1 MNPQNTETQQLTS
14 TLLTQYQTTR
24 TYSEQFCKPLMPE
37 DYQPQPVDF
46 ASPPKWHLSHITWF
60 FEEMILKKFESDYQ
74 PFNEAFSFLFNSY
87 YQSVGERAV
96 RAERGAITRPTVSE
110 VYAYRKYVDQHMTML
125 LEKPVSPELEE
136 LVILGINHEQQH
148 QELLITDLKHTFS
161 LNQLHPVYSS
171 DGDRTADQNKTSG
184 WINMKEGI
192 YEIGHAGRGFSFDN
206 ELGRHRVFLDNYEIS
221 NQLVTC
227 GEYLEFIEAGGYQDF
242 KYWLDEGW
250 SWITQNRVIAPL
262 YWKKSDG
269 DKNSWSQYT
278 LAGLKK
284 INREAILSHIS
295 FYEAQAYATWKNLR
309 LPTEF
314 EWEAAAAQL
323 DWGKRWEW
331 TYSAYLPYPG
341 FKIADG
347 AVGEYNGKFMVSQMV
362 LRGSSV
368 ATSPGHERHTYRN
381 FFHPKYRWQYT
392 GIRLARS
399 VHKNE

>member
-1 MNPQNTETQQLTS
+1 MNSQIANNQL
-14 TLLTQYQTTR
+14 LDNKILQRYR
-24 TYSEQFCKPLMPE
+24 TVRAYSEQLCQPLKTE
-37 DYQPQPVDF
+37 DYLPQPVDF

-60 FEEMILKKFESDYQ
+60 FEEMILKKFNPEYQ
-74 PFNEAFSFLFNSY
+74 IFNPAFSFLFNSY
-87 YQSVGERAV
+87 YQTVGKRAI

-110 VYAYRKYVDQHMTML
+110 VYAYRKYVDEQMIEL
-125 LEKPVSPELEE
+125 LKKPISQELEA

-161 LNQLHPVYSS
+161 LNPLHPIYKDNFDQTS
-171 DGDRTADQNKTSG
+171 DKNKTKG
-184 WINMKEGI
+184 WVEMEEGI
-192 YEIGHAGRGFSFDN
+192 YEIGHQGDNFCFDN
-206 ELGRHRVFLDNYEIS
+206 ELGRHRVFLDKYQIS

-227 GEYLEFIEAGGYQDF
+227 GEYIEFIDAGGYQNF

-250 SWITQNRVIAPL
+250 SWVTENNIEAPL
-262 YWKKSDG
+262 YWEKTPQSQGK
-269 DKNSWSQYT
+269 WSQYT
-278 LAGLKK
+278 LARL
-284 INREAILSHIS
+284 REVDPETILTHIS

-314 EWEAAAAQL
+314 EWEAAAPQL

-368 ATSPGHERHTYRN
+368 ATPPGHERLTYRN

-399 VHKNE
+399 LK